1 MCVITTKGMISGE
14 VLKHRNG
21 LFARRGQPSRVS
33 RRNLLG
39 PPAMASLSMLGLS
52 VSVRTEG
59 HDSQA
64 SSLRP
69 HQRRTSTRDSACGSA
84 ACGSCYAIDSRSPSG
99 AQTMVFWSN
108 CSATRLADT
117 AVFRQA
123 IRTRSDSIMPSRL
136 RGVTVR
142 WPAKAAW
149 AAFWASRSSFLPR
162 RAAIL
167 PVGRRDLEDRNAS
180 LLHEAQQPC
189 AIAARGFYAD
199 ALQVPIALRRRSG
212 RRAAGS
218 PRRGPPA
225 RSPASL
231 RA

>member
-136 RGVTVR
+136 RGVTV
-142 WPAKAAW
+142 
-149 AAFWASRSSFLPR
+149 ASLQR
-162 RAAIL
+162 RHR
-167 PVGRRDLEDRNAS
+167 PHSGRRD
-180 LLHEAQQPC
+180 
-189 AIAARGFYAD
+189 
-199 ALQVPIALRRRSG
+199 RRSW
-212 RRAAGS
+212 RAVGTAISISGHHMG
-218 PRRGPPA
+218 RRGP
-225 RSPASL
+225 REFASL
-231 RA
+231 RMRPACQCIQTEAYRLDF